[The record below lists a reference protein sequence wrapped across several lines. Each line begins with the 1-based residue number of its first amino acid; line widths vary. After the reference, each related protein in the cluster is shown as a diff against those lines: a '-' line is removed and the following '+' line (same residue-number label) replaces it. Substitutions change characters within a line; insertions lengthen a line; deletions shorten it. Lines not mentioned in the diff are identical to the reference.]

1 MARYAVRC
9 LVVLCCIVL
18 VWSPGQADS
27 AAGLPPALRQQGAT
41 PQARHTKESSKMAS
55 VLHELSLLGRAGKW
69 SEAAAFAQQRGL
81 TLQERQ
87 VQVVLEG
94 TADGAANLL
103 AAARSM
109 GLTVEASYRNWLRVL
124 APVTSLPD
132 IANLAAVRQVRLP
145 YRPQPMAVVSQVVAL
160 TGANVWHAAGYI
172 GSGVKVAV
180 IDLGFQNY
188 ASRRA
193 AGELPANL
201 IVRSFRTDQ
210 DIQAGDVHGTA
221 CAEIVYDMAP
231 GARLYLLNIT
241 DELELGQ
248 AVDYALAQGVQ
259 VISCSL
265 SWLESGPFDGTGP
278 ICDIVNRA
286 RQGGIFWAQAA
297 GNGGDKHW
305 EGDWWDPDYN
315 DTLDFATRDDT
326 QSLRVAANTVIDAH
340 LTWDDPWG
348 ASNNDYDLF
357 LLNRDLREVASS
369 ENEQNGDDHPS
380 ESISYQVG
388 ADGAGTYHLRIGR
401 LVADG
406 VAHFELYSFYQ
417 TLEYRVPS
425 SSLFIPAD
433 AAGAVAAG
441 AIYWQTQALEG
452 FSSRGP
458 TNDGRFKPEFSAP
471 DGVVTVSY
479 PSGFSG
485 TSASAPHL
493 AGAAA
498 LVRGA
503 YPSYTVADALNFL
516 IQRAV
521 DLGAAGPDYQYGY
534 GRLSLGPDPSYAT
547 PTPTP
552 TRTPTATPTR
562 TRTPTPTPIGT
573 PTPTRTLVPG
583 NGGAIGGSV
592 FLQGREVHGGTL
604 VNVDDRLT
612 TTGDSGSFWLEAVS
626 PGMHNVRATMAGY
639 LYATKTGVPVV
650 ADQATILPP
659 LTLVGGD
666 ANGDCTV
673 DLFDLV
679 VVAINYNSAPPT
691 DPRADINGNGEVD
704 IFDLVLVCKNLDRV
718 CPQPW
723 ELQPAASAQAGAQ
736 AELRLSPP
744 LSTVTRGERITVTVA
759 LDGVENLYGADIR
772 LSFDPALLQVVDADP
787 DQPGVQVQPGD
798 LLDARQGVVLRDT
811 ADNEKGS
818 VVYALSLTTPALPVH
833 GSGVLCSITFRAQ
846 GSGAAPLDIV
856 RATLV
861 SADVQRIPAAVTGGW
876 VSVLPGSAL
885 YLPITVKM
893 HAHP

>member
-1 MARYAVRC
+1 MARCALRC
-9 LVVLCCIVL
+9 LIVLCCIVL
-18 VWSPGQADS
+18 ACSPGQADG
-27 AAGLPPALRQQGAT
+27 AASLPRALGEQGVT
-41 PQARHTKESSKMAS
+41 PQARPTKESKMAS
-55 VLHELSLLGRAGKW
+55 VLHELSLLGSAGKW
-69 SEAAAFAQQRGL
+69 SEAAAFADQRGL
-81 TLQERQ
+81 TLEERQ

-94 TADGAANLL
+94 TADGAADLL
-103 AAARSM
+103 SAAQSM
-109 GLTVEASYRNWLRVL
+109 GLTVQASYRNLLRVL
-124 APVTSLPD
+124 APVAALPAIASLP
-132 IANLAAVRQVRLP
+132 AVKQVRLP
-145 YRPQPMAVVSQVVAL
+145 YRPQPMAVVSQGVAL
-160 TGANVWHAAGYI
+160 TGANAWQAAGYI

-188 ASRRA
+188 SSRIA

-201 IVRSFRTDQ
+201 FVHSFRSDQ
-210 DIQAGDVHGTA
+210 DVQAGDVHGTA

-231 GARLYLLNIT
+231 GARLYLLNIS

-265 SWLESGPFDGTGP
+265 SWLESGPFDGTGS

-315 DTLDFATRDDT
+315 DTLDFVTRDDT
-326 QSLRVAANTVIDAH
+326 QSFTVAANTVIDAH
-340 LTWDDPWG
+340 LTWDDPWD
-348 ASNNDYDLF
+348 ASNNDYDLY
-357 LLNRDLREVASS
+357 LLNRDSREVASS

-380 ESISYQVG
+380 ESFSYQVG
-388 ADGAGTYHLRIGR
+388 ANGAGTYHLQIRR
-401 LVADG
+401 FRASG
-406 VAHFELYSFYQ
+406 VAHIELYSFYQ
-417 TLEYRVPS
+417 ALEYQVPS

-441 AIYWQTQALEG
+441 AIYWQTQALESY
-452 FSSRGP
+452 SSRGP
-458 TNDGRFKPEFSAP
+458 TNDGRFKPEFTAP
-471 DGVVTVSY
+471 DRVSTVGY

-503 YPSYTVADALNFL
+503 YPGYTVADALNFL
-516 IQRAV
+516 TQRAV
-521 DLGAAGPDYQYGY
+521 DLGAVGPDYLYGF
-534 GRLSLGPDPSYAT
+534 GRLALGLDPSYAT

-552 TRTPTATPTR
+552 TRTPTVTPTR
-562 TRTPTPTPIGT
+562 TRTATPTPIGT

-592 FLQGREVHGGTL
+592 FLQGRESHGGAR

-612 TTGDSGSFWLEAVS
+612 TTGGSGSFWLEAVS
-626 PGMHNVRATMAGY
+626 PGLHNVRATMAGY
-639 LYATKTGVPVV
+639 LYASKSDVQVV

-659 LTLVGGD
+659 VTLVGGD

-679 VVAINYNSAPPT
+679 VVAVNYNSAPPA
-691 DPRADINGNGEVD
+691 DARADINGNGEVD

-723 ELQPAASAQAGAQ
+723 ELQSAASAQVGAL
-736 AELRLSPP
+736 AEVRLSPS
-744 LSTVTRGERITVTVA
+744 LSTITRGELITVAVT
-759 LDGVENLYGADIR
+759 LDSVENLYAADIR
-772 LSFDPALLQVVDADP
+772 LRFDPALLQVVDADP
-787 DQPGVQVQPGD
+787 DQPGVQVRYGS
-798 LLDARQGVVLRDT
+798 LLDAEQGVVLLDT

-818 VVYALSLTTPALPVH
+818 VVYALSLTRPALPVH
-833 GSGVLCSITFRAQ
+833 GSGVLCSITFRAR
-846 GSGAAPLDIV
+846 GSGAAPLDV
-856 RATLV
+856 ARATLV
-861 SADVQRIPAAVTGGW
+861 SADVQRIPATVSGGW
-876 VSVLPGSAL
+876 VSVLPGGTL
-885 YLPITVKM
+885 FLPITVKM
-893 HAHP
+893 HTYP